1 MEGILQKISKSAVS
15 TWLTAAICALFIV
28 AFGFYITAEER
39 VNRANEQRITSF
51 ELSDELRQSSD
62 DLTRMV
68 RTYVA
73 TGNPIY
79 KQHYLEILAIR
90 DGKSPRPV
98 NYNHVYW
105 DLVLNDDA
113 RPRSFGQAV
122 SMLELMRQA
131 GFTAEEFKHLQA
143 AKAASDWL
151 TSTELT
157 AMALVESTAPPT
169 DAHRNTAMQM
179 LGDADYHQ
187 AKRDIMQQIGES
199 VDLVG
204 QRTLFTVDDAK
215 LNLGR
220 TRLVFIVLWIAL
232 VFMLARTLYLI
243 KAETREKKQ
252 GEALLKSAEVAL
264 RKSEQRFRQMFEN
277 NAAVLLLIEP
287 DSGAIV
293 DANPAAASFY
303 GYSVEQL
310 RVMRIDQINT
320 MTPSEISAEMAHAV
334 RQERDYF
341 IFSHSLAS
349 GEIRIVEVRSTP
361 ITIDARVL
369 LFSIVSD
376 ITEHQRAQLALERN
390 EKLLRQSQEA
400 ARIGS
405 YINTLEAGTFES
417 TNVLDEI
424 FGITNSYPHTN
435 EGWMNFMHPDFM
447 QSMHDALMD
456 SINNKKPFDAEY
468 KIIRPSD
475 GAERWMHGLGQITYD
490 DKGKAIS
497 LIGTVQDITE
507 RKRSDDEIVEQ
518 RRILDAVI
526 DNVEAHIYIKDH
538 DTRYLYVN
546 QAVAHLFGRPVA
558 DILGKSDL
566 EILPPDTARH
576 VMELDSKVHLGGVK
590 QTEEEMLPD
599 SSGKDRYFWS
609 VKIPIKMRNHPQA
622 LIGFS
627 TDITELKRLQ
637 LQEHED
643 AVRLERAMLSTVDAV
658 SLMMDQRDPYTAGHQ
673 QRVGEIAGEIAAEM
687 GLDANTQRGLRVAG
701 AVHDVGKI
709 AVPTEILGKPGHISA
724 IEMAIIQ
731 THAQEGYEVLKGI
744 NFPWPV
750 AEVARQ
756 HHERIDGSGYPRGLK
771 GDEIILE
778 ARVLA
783 VADVVEAMSS
793 DRPYRPG
800 LGIDKALAEIEQGRA
815 TAYDANAVDAC
826 LRLFREKG
834 YSIPA

>member
-15 TWLTAAICALFIV
+15 TWLTAAICAFFIV

-98 NYNHVYW
+98 NYGHVYW

-113 RPRSFGQAV
+113 RPRSFGKAV
-122 SMLELMRQA
+122 STLELMRQA
-131 GFTAEEFKHLQA
+131 GFTADELKHLQS

-151 TSTELT
+151 TSTELA
-157 AMALVESTAPPT
+157 AMALVESTTPPT
-169 DAHRNTAMQM
+169 DAHRNTASQR
-179 LGDADYHQ
+179 LEDADYHQ
-187 AKRDIMQQIGES
+187 AKCYIMQQIGKS
-199 VDLVG
+199 VDLVN
-204 QRTLFTVDDAK
+204 QRMLSAVNDAK

-220 TRLVFIVLWIAL
+220 TRLVFIVLGIAL

-243 KAETREKKQ
+243 NAETKEKEQ

-277 NAAVLLLIEP
+277 NAAVLLLIDP
-287 DSGAIV
+287 DSGAII
-293 DANPAAASFY
+293 DANPAAARYY

-310 RVMRIDQINT
+310 QLMRIDQINT
-320 MTPSEISAEMAHAV
+320 MTPSEIAAEMARAV
-334 RQERDYF
+334 KQENHF
-341 IFSHSLAS
+341 FVFSHILAS
-349 GEIRIVEVRSTP
+349 GEIRSVEVRSTP
-361 ITIDARVL
+361 ITIDTRIL

-376 ITEHQRAQLALERN
+376 VTEHQRTQQALEKN
-390 EKLLRQSQEA
+390 EKLLRESQEA

-417 TNVLDEI
+417 STMLDEI
-424 FGITNSYPHTN
+424 FGITKDYPHTN

-447 QSMHDALMD
+447 QGMQDALLD
-456 SINNKKPFDAEY
+456 SIINKKPFDAEY

-475 GAERWMHGLGQITYD
+475 GAERWMHGLGQIYYD
-490 DKGKAIS
+490 DKGQAIS

-507 RKRSDDEIVEQ
+507 HKRIEEEIAEQ
-518 RRILDAVI
+518 RRVLDAVI

-538 DTRYLYVN
+538 DGRYLYVN
-546 QAVAHLFGRPVA
+546 KAVAHQFGRPVA
-558 DILGKSDL
+558 DILSKSDL

-576 VMELDSKVHLGGVK
+576 VMELDSKVGQSGVK
-590 QTEEEMLPD
+590 QASEEMLTD

-609 VKIPIKMRNHPQA
+609 VKMPIKMRNHPQA

-643 AVRLERAMLSTVDAV
+643 AVQLKRAMLGTVDAL

-701 AVHDVGKI
+701 ALHDVGKI

-744 NFPWPV
+744 NFPWPI

-756 HHERIDGSGYPRGLK
+756 HHERIDGSGYPRNLK
-771 GDEIILE
+771 GDEILLE
-778 ARVLA
+778 ARILA

>member
-1 MEGILQKISKSAVS
+1 MQKFSKSAVS
-15 TWLTAAICALFIV
+15 TWLTAAICTLFIV
-28 AFGFYITAEER
+28 ASGVYITAEER

-90 DGKSPRPV
+90 DGKSPRPI

-105 DLVLNDDA
+105 DLVLKDDA
-113 RPRSFGQAV
+113 RSRSFGQAI

-131 GFTAEEFKHLQA
+131 GFTAEEFKHLQS

-151 TSTELT
+151 TSTEFA
-157 AMALVESTAPPT
+157 AMTLIESTTPSTA
-169 DAHRNTAMQM
+169 ANRNTATQM
-179 LGDADYHQ
+179 LYDDAYHQ
-187 AKRDIMQQIGES
+187 AKLNIMRPIGEFM
-199 VDLVG
+199 DLVD
-204 QRTLFTVDDAK
+204 QRTLATVEDAK

-220 TRLVFIVLWIAL
+220 TRLVFIVLGVAL

-243 KAETREKKQ
+243 KAETKEKEQ

-310 RVMRIDQINT
+310 RAMRIDQINT
-320 MTPSEISAEMAHAV
+320 LALSEIEAEMARAA
-334 RQERDYF
+334 RQERYYF
-341 IFSHSLAS
+341 IFEHRHAS
-349 GEIRIVEVRSTP
+349 GEIRTVEVRSTP
-361 ITIDARVL
+361 ITVDARVL

-376 ITEHQRAQLALERN
+376 VTEHQRAQQALERN
-390 EKLLRQSQEA
+390 EKLLRESQEA

-417 TNVLDEI
+417 TSFLDEM
-424 FGITNSYPHTN
+424 FGITKDYPHTN
-435 EGWMNFMHPDFM
+435 EGWVKFMHPDFM
-447 QSMHDALMD
+447 QAMHDALLD

-490 DKGKAIS
+490 DMGKAIS

-507 RKRSDDEIVEQ
+507 RKRSEEEIGEQ
-518 RRILDAVI
+518 RRFLDAVI
-526 DNVEAHIYIKDH
+526 DNVDAHIYIKDH
-538 DTRYLYVN
+538 DGRYLYVN
-546 QAVAHLFGRPVA
+546 PAVAHQFGRPVA

-566 EILPPDTARH
+566 EILPPDTARQI
-576 VMELDSKVHLGGVK
+576 MELDSKVHLSGVK
-590 QTEEEMLPD
+590 QASEEMLTD
-599 SSGKDRYFWS
+599 SSGKASYFWT
-609 VKIPIKMRNHPQA
+609 VKMPIKMRNHPQA

-637 LQEHED
+637 LQEHEV
-643 AVRLERAMLSTVDAV
+643 AVRLERAMLGTVDAV

-687 GLDANTQRGLRVAG
+687 GLDADTQRGLRVAG
-701 AVHDVGKI
+701 AMHDVGKI
-709 AVPTEILGKPGHISA
+709 SVPTEILGKPGHISA
-724 IEMAIIQ
+724 IEMAIVK
-731 THAQEGYEVLKGI
+731 THPQEGYEVLKGI
-744 NFPWPV
+744 NFPWPI

-771 GDEIILE
+771 GDEIVLE
-778 ARVLA
+778 ARVLM
-783 VADVVEAMSS
+783 VADVVEAMAS

-800 LGIDKALAEIEQGRA
+800 LGIDKALAEIERGRG

>member
-1 MEGILQKISKSAVS
+1 
-15 TWLTAAICALFIV
+15 
-28 AFGFYITAEER
+28 
-39 VNRANEQRITSF
+39 
-51 ELSDELRQSSD
+51 
-62 DLTRMV
+62 
-68 RTYVA
+68 
-73 TGNPIY
+73 
-79 KQHYLEILAIR
+79 
-90 DGKSPRPV
+90 
-98 NYNHVYW
+98 
-105 DLVLNDDA
+105 
-113 RPRSFGQAV
+113 
-122 SMLELMRQA
+122 MRQA
-131 GFTAEEFKHLQA
+131 GFTAKEFKHLQY

-157 AMALVESTAPPT
+157 AMALVESTTPPT
-169 DAHRNTAMQM
+169 DANRNTATQM
-179 LGDADYHQ
+179 LDDADYHQ
-187 AKRDIMQQIGES
+187 AKRHIMRQIGES
-199 VDLVG
+199 VDLVD
-204 QRTLFTVDDAK
+204 QRTLSTVDDAK

-220 TRLVFIVLWIAL
+220 TRLVFIVLGVSL

-243 KAETREKKQ
+243 NGETKEKEQ
-252 GEALLKSAEVAL
+252 GHLLLKSAEVAL

-320 MTPSEISAEMAHAV
+320 LTPSEIAAEMARAV
-334 RQERDYF
+334 KQERHYF
-341 IFSHSLAS
+341 IFSHSLTS
-349 GEIRIVEVRSTP
+349 GEIRTVEVRSTP
-361 ITIDARVL
+361 ITIDARIL

-376 ITEHQRAQLALERN
+376 VTEHQRVQQALARN
-390 EKLLRQSQEA
+390 EKLLSESQEA

-405 YINTLEAGTFES
+405 YINTLEAGIFES
-417 TNVLDEI
+417 TRILDEI
-424 FGITNSYPHTN
+424 LGITKDYPHTH
-435 EGWMNFMHPDFM
+435 EGWMNLVHPDFM
-447 QSMHDALMD
+447 QGMHDALLD

-475 GAERWMHGLGQITYD
+475 GSECWMHGLGQITYD
-490 DKGKAIS
+490 DKGKAIC

-507 RKRSDDEIVEQ
+507 RKRSEEEIMEQ
-518 RRILDAVI
+518 RRFLDAVI

-538 DTRYLYVN
+538 DGRYLYVN
-546 QAVAHLFGRPVA
+546 QAVAHQFGRPVA
-558 DILGKSDL
+558 DILSKSDL

-576 VMELDSKVHLGGVK
+576 VMGLDSKVDQSGVK
-590 QTEEEMLPD
+590 QVSEEMLTD

-609 VKIPIKMRNHPQA
+609 VKMPIKMRNHPQA

-673 QRVGEIAGEIAAEM
+673 QRVGEIAGKIAAEM
-687 GLDANTQRGLRVAG
+687 GLDADTQRGLRVSG

-724 IEMAIIQ
+724 IEMAIIR

-771 GDEIILE
+771 GDEIMLE

-800 LGIDKALAEIEQGRA
+800 LGIDKALAEIERGRA
-815 TAYDANAVDAC
+815 TVYDANAVDAC

-834 YSIPA
+834 YSIPV